1 VSKPLPVVVRR
12 WMSIALA
19 AMIIVGIV
27 VALTR

>member
-19 AMIIVGIV
+19 AMIVIGVI